1 MTTNCYSAVRRRP
14 ASTAPCALSSTR
26 SRSVSF
32 FSRSRRSH
40 RKRSISLFELSRLDD
55 FTPFSLRR
63 FFSRRRSRSSF
74 ASASRARFDARPL
87 VSRRSASSSSR
98 SARTRDGNV
107 DRGFTSS
114 SSPIARAYHGALA
127 FLRPPKRVPLCS
139 ASRSRAS
146 RFASLPPP
154 VSPPSLLERTDS
166 RVRRT
171 PSTRPPISRVPPR
184 RERRAPSNAPSERRF
199 LAREVPLQRSLAPTP
214 RPFRRARAVSPRTRS
229 SSCAVRCLNRRGRP

>member
-154 VSPPSLLERTDS
+154 L
-166 RVRRT
+166 RRHLF
-171 PSTRPPISRVPPR
+171 SSEQIHVFAAHR
-184 RERRAPSNAPSERRF
+184 RRAPRYRAFLRVANAERLPTRRASVVF
-199 LAREVPLQRSLAPTP
+199 SLAKFLFSDLS
-214 RPFRRARAVSPRTRS
+214 RQRLVPFDARALFRPVHVP
-229 SSCAVRCLNRRGRP
+229 ALVR